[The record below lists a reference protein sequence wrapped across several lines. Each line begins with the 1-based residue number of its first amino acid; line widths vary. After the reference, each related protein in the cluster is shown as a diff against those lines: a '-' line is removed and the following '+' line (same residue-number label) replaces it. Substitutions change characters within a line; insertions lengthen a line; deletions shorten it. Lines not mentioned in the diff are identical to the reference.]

1 MTSLSLVGSKDPR
14 KKQEGI
20 FFPYLYICR
29 MKDLLFAQ
37 DQMDNFPL
45 TQNSNQNQKNEQK
58 SIITVRLKIEICL
71 FCSLISYGD
80 QAHNGQF
87 TGQIRSTIS
96 LTTSY
101 S

>member
-1 MTSLSLVGSKDPR
+1 MRSLSLVGSKDPR

-29 MKDLLFAQ
+29 MKDLVFAQ

-58 SIITVRLKIEICL
+58 SIIIVRLNTKICL
-71 FCSLISYGD
+71 FAALYVMETMLIMD
-80 QAHNGQF
+80 N
-87 TGQIRSTIS
+87 
-96 LTTSY
+96 LLDK
-101 S
+101 